1 MKGVSYITN
10 EKGKKSAVVIDLKQ
24 NGSLWEE
31 FYDRWLVEN
40 RKTDEKFSLAETKA
54 ILQSKGKFLLY

>member
-1 MKGVSYITN
+1 MKGVSYIIN

-40 RKTDEKFSLAETKA
+40 RKTEEKFSLEETKA
-54 ILQSKGKFLLY
+54 ILKSKGRL